1 MIHRKRLSGK
11 SPRTRYI
18 YLRCSESKY
27 EEAHDSM
34 ATPTLQDE
42 ASSGKSIFYSQV

>member
-11 SPRTRYI
+11 SRGTGYI
-18 YLRCSESKY
+18 HLCCSQSKY
-27 EEAHDSM
+27 EEVDDSM

-42 ASSGKSIFYSQV
+42 ASSGKSIFCSQV